1 MIREEIILVPCSH
14 FHKGFLE
21 KIVQRV
27 GYEYNCGVNIAD
39 VRIQISEAYDPG
51 RRQYNADKLMK
62 ILSSCAI
69 SESSAK
75 IIGLFDVDLFIPI
88 LTYIFGQAQLDGRYA
103 IASTYRLKNE
113 RYGIE
118 SDDELM
124 QERFVKEVI
133 HELGHTMGLLH
144 CYNPVCVMRS
154 GTYLEDIDQK
164 ESARCNSCR
173 SLTQAI

>member
-1 MIREEIILVPCSH
+1 MFCEEIILVPCGH
-14 FHKGFLE
+14 FDKRLLA
-21 KIVQRV
+21 KIAQRV
-27 GYEYNCGVNIAD
+27 GHEFNCQVKSTD
-39 VRIQISEAYDPG
+39 VRIQIGEAYDPG
-51 RRQYNADKLMK
+51 RRQYNGDKLLR
-62 ILSSCAI
+62 IFSSCVL
-69 SESSAK
+69 SGNSAK
-75 IIGLFDVDLFIPI
+75 IIGLFDVDLFVPI
-88 LTYIFGQAQLDGRYA
+88 LTYIFGQAQLNGKYA

-133 HELGHTMGLLH
+133 HELGHTLGLLH

-164 ESARCNSCR
+164 ESTLCNTCR
-173 SLTQAI
+173 NYTQAI